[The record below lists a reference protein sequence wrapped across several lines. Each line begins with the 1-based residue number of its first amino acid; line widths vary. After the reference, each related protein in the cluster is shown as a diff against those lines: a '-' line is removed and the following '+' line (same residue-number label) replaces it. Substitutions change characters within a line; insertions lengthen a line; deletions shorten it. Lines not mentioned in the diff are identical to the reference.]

1 MGELTYLGFM
11 GRIVIIF
18 LLVVLVAVAATVW
31 SASSRAQ
38 AALRDFPPT
47 GAFITVDGTRLHYR
61 QAGSGPDLVLIH
73 GSSGN
78 IRDFDFGMFY
88 ALATRYRVTAF
99 DRPGLGHSDPIADPS
114 IAAQVALIKAAAT
127 DLGITRPIVVG
138 QSYGG
143 SLALEWGLQGGP
155 VALVLISSPSLP
167 WPGDLDPWYRLTRN
181 PLGRALGSW
190 LAAAWVPDAYVAA
203 SVTAIFAPNPAP
215 AGYAGKIGSGLTT
228 RASSLAANASQI
240 NALRAQLVAMEP
252 LYPRLTLPIE
262 LIHGDADTIVPL
274 KIHSA
279 PLSLLLPDAH
289 LTVLPGVGHM
299 PHHAALPQVLAV
311 IDAAARRAGLR

>member
-1 MGELTYLGFM
+1 M
-11 GRIVIIF
+11 GRIVTIF
-18 LLVVLVAVAATVW
+18 FLVVLVAIAATIW
-31 SASSRAQ
+31 RATGR
-38 AALRDFPPT
+38 AHSALRDFPPT
-47 GAFITVDGTRLHYR
+47 GAFVTVAGTRLHYR

-73 GSSGN
+73 GSSGS
-78 IRDFDFGMFY
+78 IRDFDFGMFE

-99 DRPGLGHSDPIADPS
+99 DRPGLGYSDPIADPG
-114 IAAQVALIKAAAT
+114 IAAQVAVIKAAAA

-143 SLALEWGLQGGP
+143 SLALHWGLQGGP
-155 VALVLISSPSLP
+155 AALVLISSPSLP

-181 PLGRALGSW
+181 PAGRVLGSW

-203 SVTAIFAPNPAP
+203 SVTAIFAPNTTP
-215 AGYAGKIGSGLTT
+215 AGYAAKIGSALTT
-228 RASSLAANASQI
+228 RAASLGANASQI

-252 LYPRLTLPIE
+252 LYPGLTLPVE

-279 PLSLLLPDAH
+279 PLSLLLPDAK
-289 LTVLPGVGHM
+289 LTVLPGIGHM
-299 PHHAALPQVLAV
+299 PHHVALPQVLAV
-311 IDAAARRAGLR
+311 IDRAALRAGLR